1 MSPVDGDRLLNYLP
15 GMSPNPQAT
24 FSELIQKP
32 VDTVAKMD
40 RAPRHGIRLTR
51 RGGEDLYLTTAAR
64 AEQVVEIVDSTTRMF
79 VALMKSEPA
88 AVDLLTNV
96 FPEAFPWVRFLPT
109 EAVREFLVELVDTA
123 KASTSLG
130 LIDPIA
136 TVITAW
142 KHTAEVYSDPELFAA
157 LTADGGDDF
166 GRVTLPQ
173 VDDE

>member
-1 MSPVDGDRLLNYLP
+1 MDGERVLNYLP
-15 GMSPNPQAT
+15 TMSPNAQAT
-24 FSELIQKP
+24 FSELIQRP

-51 RGGEDLYLTTAAR
+51 RGDEDLYLTTAAR

-96 FPEAFPWVRFLPT
+96 FPEAFPWVRFLPA
-109 EAVREFLVELVDTA
+109 EAVREFLIELVDTA

-136 TVITAW
+136 TVISAW
-142 KHTAEVYSDPELFAA
+142 KHTAEVYSDPELYAA
-157 LTADGGDDF
+157 LTADLDGDH
-166 GRVTLPQ
+166 GRVTLPEA
-173 VDDE
+173 DDE